1 MRPEVVAD
9 AGSSPTVRHRNLASQ
24 AMGAYS
30 IAGRDLRA
38 LLALLRPAADGG
50 SVPRHSPL
58 LLSTLGAMAAHSGP
72 AAFFDF
78 GDGGAG
84 IMCSAPLRC
93 STPSPF

>member
-1 MRPEVVAD
+1 MGVYLWTPPSTMAD
-9 AGSSPTVRHRNLASQ
+9 AGSLLCLQ

-38 LLALLRPAADGG
+38 LLALLRPAADGA

-84 IMCSAPLRC
+84 IMRSAPLR
-93 STPSPF
+93 

>member
-1 MRPEVVAD
+1 M
-9 AGSSPTVRHRNLASQ
+9 Q

-38 LLALLRPAADGG
+38 LLALLRPAADGA

-58 LLSTLGAMAAHSGP
+58 LLSTLGAMAAHLGP

-84 IMCSAPLRC
+84 IMRSAPLRC
-93 STPSPF
+93 SIELSSHESVVLCELIPRQATVLVAA

>member
-1 MRPEVVAD
+1 
-9 AGSSPTVRHRNLASQ
+9 
-24 AMGAYS
+24 MGAYS

-58 LLSTLGAMAAHSGP
+58 LLGTLGAMAAHSGP
-72 AAFFDF
+72 AAFFAF

-84 IMCSAPLRC
+84 IMRSAPLRC
-93 STPSPF
+93 NLQPRALFTVQYTFEAKQNYQKQKVTLL